1 MFLRY
6 LILRLNSPPRSPR
19 LGRRGPR
26 RMIGRMTTTDHQPML
41 ALALRLAGEAGEI
54 ALPRARQLP
63 LARKSDDSMVTQTDK
78 DVQEHI
84 LAGISARFPD
94 HAVLAEESTVTIQGF
109 PRPGAARYC
118 WVIDPIDG
126 TRNFITGFPCW
137 ATSIAVLDGGVPVA
151 AAICEHNQDALYG
164 AALGAGATLN
174 GHPIAVRQPPP
185 REDWLIGGPSTKE
198 PLTTRILEKIIH
210 TPNFIYRNVGS
221 SAMHLCW
228 AGCGAIAVA
237 FAKRCKIWD
246 IAAGALLVTEA
257 GGVISDVGGRPVVP
271 FDLTRHPE
279 EDIPFVA
286 GAPEAHRTLVE
297 LMRQTV

>member
-1 MFLRY
+1 
-6 LILRLNSPPRSPR
+6 
-19 LGRRGPR
+19 
-26 RMIGRMTTTDHQPML
+26 ML
-41 ALALRLAGEAGEI
+41 ELALRLAREAGAI

-63 LARKSDDSMVTQTDK
+63 LARKADDSMVTQTDH

-84 LAGISARFPD
+84 LAGIARHSPD
-94 HAVLAEESTVTIQGF
+94 HAIFAEEATTAVRGF
-109 PRPGAARYC
+109 AKPGSARYC

-137 ATSIAVLDGGVPVA
+137 ATSIAVLDGGTPVV

-164 AALGAGATLN
+164 AVLGAGATLN

-228 AGCGAIAVA
+228 AACGAIAVA

-246 IAAGALLVTEA
+246 VAAGALLVTEA
-257 GGVISDVGGRPVVP
+257 GGRISGVRGQTITP
-271 FDLTRHPE
+271 FDLSRPAE

-286 GAPEAHRTLVE
+286 GAPEAHAQIVE
-297 LMRQTV
+297 LLRQTI